1 MGRAGLGLGF
11 MLILDR
17 MGWVASLVGAVGSG
31 QEKWTHVHF
40 WANVT

>member
-40 WANVT
+40 